1 MFNAIKFHQIDSHAI
16 ILIIK
21 NILKRINLKMEY
33 IYHFAHIGL
42 ETWEKEPIKVI
53 LGFEIW
59 FLVCLLV
66 AWGIASWRLRVK
78 TTRQA
83 S

>member
-1 MFNAIKFHQIDSHAI
+1 
-16 ILIIK
+16 
-21 NILKRINLKMEY
+21 MEY

-42 ETWEKEPIKVI
+42 ETCEEEPIKVI
-53 LGFEIW
+53 LGVEIW

-66 AWGIASWRLRVK
+66 AWGISFWILKVK

>member
-1 MFNAIKFHQIDSHAI
+1 
-16 ILIIK
+16 
-21 NILKRINLKMEY
+21 MEY

-53 LGFEIW
+53 IGFEIW

-66 AWGIASWRLRVK
+66 AWGSILEIEGQNNK
-78 TTRQA
+78 TGLIKFIPFDESLHQKLFFEYLNQYL
-83 S
+83 

>member
-1 MFNAIKFHQIDSHAI
+1 
-16 ILIIK
+16 
-21 NILKRINLKMEY
+21 MEY

-53 LGFEIW
+53 LGVEIW

-66 AWGIASWRLRVK
+66 AWGITSWRLKVK

>member
-1 MFNAIKFHQIDSHAI
+1 
-16 ILIIK
+16 
-21 NILKRINLKMEY
+21 MEY

-42 ETWEKEPIKVI
+42 ETWEKEPIKAI

-66 AWGIASWRLRVK
+66 AWGIASWRLKVK